1 MVYGKQIKSECFS
14 SPAIVTIALKL
25 VSNMH
30 KNQYIKGHQEDY
42 LKPWTA
48 KMNQFAR
55 AQAKLCTYL
64 DFNILSPK
72 DKWAVGIRVA

>member
-14 SPAIVTIALKL
+14 SPAIVT
-25 VSNMH
+25 NMH

>member
-14 SPAIVTIALKL
+14 SPAIATIALKL

-48 KMNQFAR
+48 KMN
-55 AQAKLCTYL
+55 
-64 DFNILSPK
+64 
-72 DKWAVGIRVA
+72 